1 MRTAVKVILDYDGTL
16 TVEEAMVDALARRS
30 LDTLSREILRVP
42 RAQLEEDYLR
52 TKEFI
57 LSQPHRFGWE
67 VRGLLASY
75 ADEGAFILNTTTIQI
90 MLKEN
95 PNYAARVV
103 ETFRGAEYDPF
114 VDCTN
119 YLFHRHTAEIK
130 PRWREGAGEV
140 LAELQRRSWV
150 IPLILTNSRGDKVR
164 RHLKAAKLEGVRV
177 LGDTRQYDMDPS
189 WKKYFLHPRQGRVQS
204 LKVDE
209 YHRLDLRRPIYYQA
223 LWREAQGVGE
233 TIVVGDTLS
242 LPGALPLAMGI
253 PFFLL
258 LTPYTPQ
265 WCRDFVSQERGGWVL
280 EEISSL
286 LEKVEAL
293 G

>member
-1 MRTAVKVILDYDGTL
+1 MRTVVKVILDYDGTL
-16 TVEEAMVDALARRS
+16 TVEEAMVDELARRS

-42 RAQLEEDYLR
+42 RAQLGEDYLR
-52 TKEFI
+52 TREFI

-75 ADEGAFILNTTTIQI
+75 ADEGAFILNTTTIQV
-90 MLKEN
+90 MLKQN
-95 PNYAARVV
+95 PAYTLRVG
-103 ETFRGAEYDPF
+103 ETFKEVEYDPF

-130 PRWREGAGEV
+130 PRWREGAQEV
-140 LAELQRRSWV
+140 LTDLQRRPWV
-150 IPLILTNSRGDKVR
+150 MPLILTNSRGDKVR
-164 RHLKAAKLEGVRV
+164 RHLKASRLEGVRV

-189 WKKYFLHPRQGRVQS
+189 WKRYFLHPRQGRVQS

-209 YHRLDLRRPIYYQA
+209 YHRVDLRRPIYYQA

-233 TIVVGDTLS
+233 MMVVGDNLS

-253 PFFLL
+253 PFSLL
-258 LTPYTPQ
+258 LAPYTPQ
-265 WCRDFVSQERGGWVL
+265 WCRDFVGQERGAWVL
-280 EEISSL
+280 EDISSL
-286 LEKVEAL
+286 LERVEVL